1 MVPTEKLKDISREI
15 GCGIVASTTAA
26 GSGHPG
32 GSLSIKNVMAVL
44 FFRFMNHD
52 PSNPE
57 WPDRDRFVLSK
68 GHAAP
73 ALYSTLALAGYIK
86 REELYT
92 LRKLGSRLQGHPSRN
107 PEIMVEASTGALG
120 NGFSM
125 AVGMALAA
133 RLDSKAY
140 RVYAVLGDGEIQEGV
155 VWEAAMLASYRKL
168 DNLIAV
174 VDRNGLQLDG
184 PVEGILSVEPL
195 AAKWRAFGW
204 HVIEADGESIG
215 ELIKAFEA
223 AIGVR
228 GRPKVIIAHT
238 TKGESS
244 SVMRWNKKYHGSV
257 LDKGQ
262 CMQYMK
268 ENNCGGWDCR

>member
-1 MVPTEKLKDISREI
+1 MVSVERLKDISREI

-44 FFRFMNHD
+44 FFHVMRHD
-52 PSNPE
+52 PSKPE

-92 LRKLGSRLQGHPSRN
+92 LRKLCSRLQGHPSRH
-107 PEIMVEASTGALG
+107 PGMMIEASTGALG

-133 RLDSKAY
+133 KIDSRAY
-140 RVYAVLGDGEIQEGV
+140 RVYTVLGDGEVQEGI

-184 PVEGILSVEPL
+184 PVEWILSVEPL

-204 HVIEADGESIG
+204 HVIEADGESVDA
-215 ELIKAFEA
+215 LVRAFEA
-223 AIGVR
+223 AIKMR

-244 SVMRWNKKYHGSV
+244 SVMSWNRKYHGSV
-257 LDKGQ
+257 LDREQ

-268 ENNCGGWDCR
+268 ENGCGGWNCR